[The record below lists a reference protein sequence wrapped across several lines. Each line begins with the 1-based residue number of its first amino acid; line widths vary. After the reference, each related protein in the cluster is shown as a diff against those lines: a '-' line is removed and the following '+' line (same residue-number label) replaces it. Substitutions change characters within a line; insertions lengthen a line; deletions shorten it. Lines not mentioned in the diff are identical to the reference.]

1 MSTRKDQA
9 PKPKPDGRRL
19 RSVRSR
25 ELIIEAMLNL
35 VAEGILVPTAQQ
47 VAERA
52 DVGIRSVF
60 RHFADME
67 SIFEAAN
74 ELTRE
79 SHYGLFVGSDRGGTL
94 AERIRHAAE
103 QHANAYESIKNVL
116 LSVQA
121 RRWQSQVL
129 QKNYAASQRRLRK
142 DLDKWLPE
150 LASLT
155 LTAREAVDAIAS
167 FETWHRLREHQGLSK
182 NASVEVVVHMLEL
195 LVPQDSAR
203 HRR

>member
-9 PKPKPDGRRL
+9 PEPKPDGRRL

-74 ELTRE
+74 ELTTN
-79 SHYGLFVGSDRGGTL
+79 SL
-94 AERIRHAAE
+94 ARAITVSSSAAIV
-103 QHANAYESIKNVL
+103 AARWP
-116 LSVQA
+116 SV
-121 RRWQSQVL
+121 
-129 QKNYAASQRRLRK
+129 
-142 DLDKWLPE
+142 
-150 LASLT
+150 
-155 LTAREAVDAIAS
+155 
-167 FETWHRLREHQGLSK
+167 
-182 NASVEVVVHMLEL
+182 
-195 LVPQDSAR
+195 SAMPR
-203 HRR
+203 NSTRTPTSP

>member
-1 MSTRKDQA
+1 MSKKAKQA
-9 PKPKPDGRRL
+9 ASPKPDGRRL

-25 ELIIEAMLNL
+25 ELIIDAMLSL
-35 VAEGILVPTAQQ
+35 VGEGILAPTAQQ

-74 ELTRE
+74 ERTRASHE
-79 SHYGLFVGSDRGGTL
+79 SLFVGGDRNGSL
-94 AERIRHAAE
+94 SERIRHAAE
-103 QHANAYESIKNVL
+103 KHAHAYETLTNVL

-121 RRWQSQVL
+121 RRWQSEVL
-129 QKNYAASQRRLRK
+129 RKNYAASQRRLRK
-142 DLDKWLPE
+142 DLDNWLPE

-155 LTAREAVDAIAS
+155 PTSREAVDAIAS

-182 NASVEVVVHMLEL
+182 NASIEVVVHMLEL